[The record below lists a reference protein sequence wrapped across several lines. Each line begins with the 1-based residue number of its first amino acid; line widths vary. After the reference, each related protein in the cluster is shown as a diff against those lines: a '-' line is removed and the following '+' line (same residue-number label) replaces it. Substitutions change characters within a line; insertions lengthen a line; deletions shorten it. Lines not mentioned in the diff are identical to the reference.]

1 MAIGTSVVTGRS
13 AQMQGENKSQL
24 FAPPASV
31 KGPLATLDRTRF
43 CPVLHPTARR
53 CSWLQNEL
61 ERTCF
66 FFCRRSTPSLSIKHS
81 VVSSLFSL
89 TASQLVSWFPTL
101 PLFTPF
107 FIAAR
112 MVFLKRKS
120 DRAAVLFD
128 GFPLHWGLPP
138 RRLSPWPTVRCDL
151 VLPTSVTSACAPRP
165 LVHRLPAALPSFCC
179 RYSFPPRSWAA
190 CCSCPLQ
197 RSPFGQ

>member
-1 MAIGTSVVTGRS
+1 MAVGTSVVTGRS

-31 KGPLATLDRTRF
+31 KGPLATLDRTVLP
-43 CPVLHPTARR
+43 CPPPHGPPVLLAPKRAGTH
-53 CSWLQNEL
+53 LL
-61 ERTCF
+61 